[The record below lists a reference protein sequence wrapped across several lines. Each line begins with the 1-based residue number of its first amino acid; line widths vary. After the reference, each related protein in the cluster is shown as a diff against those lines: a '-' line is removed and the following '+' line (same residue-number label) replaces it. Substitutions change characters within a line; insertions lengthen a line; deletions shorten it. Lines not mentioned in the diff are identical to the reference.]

1 MRKLTDAELD
11 AAWEVI
17 EQRRLNHT
25 GMLLEVLRERWP
37 GVVQR
42 ECVGFFVPE
51 QSAKPQER

>member
-25 GMLLEVLRERWP
+25 GMLLEVLRELYGNVTHRP
-37 GVVQR
+37 
-42 ECVGFFVPE
+42 CVGFFVE
-51 QSAKPQER
+51 GK